1 MQRFVQ
7 GLLLAGTLIAGFNL
21 PAALAASGPATH
33 DTGMDLRNARYC
45 EILLVTGTMTA
56 PTATVYSTIGLNQC
70 PEAQWTALDSSA
82 LRQEHHALGIEMNG
96 PRYFMV
102 DRIST
107 AHIGPVVSFD
117 GLQMRQLATIA
128 VASGGLHSTPYA
140 QRTILRTTTYV
151 YTHGKPIY
159 ELLSP
164 DGHTYVLQSYALIVD
179 PGLTQAA
186 LPALAGRLTLP
197 QGWHYRMVVPAQD
210 LVLKVK
216 GKATVLQDSLDDT
229 YQLVQ

>member
-1 MQRFVQ
+1 MQLLMR

-21 PAALAASGPATH
+21 PAALAASVPPTH
-33 DTGMDLRNARYC
+33 NTGMNLRNARYC
-45 EILLVTGTMTA
+45 EILLVTGTVTSPA
-56 PTATVYSTIGLNQC
+56 ATVFSTIGLNQC
-70 PEAQWTALDSSA
+70 PEAQWKTLDSSA
-82 LRQEHHALGIEMNG
+82 LQQEHHALGIEMNG

-102 DRIST
+102 DSIST
-107 AHIGPVVSFD
+107 AHVGPVVSFD
-117 GLQMRQLATIA
+117 GMQMRQLAT
-128 VASGGLHSTPYA
+128 VAETPSSLQSTPYT

-179 PGLTQAA
+179 PGLTQTA
-186 LPALAGRLTLP
+186 LPTLARRLTLP
-197 QGWHYRMVVPAQD
+197 QGWQYRMVVQAHD
-210 LVLKVK
+210 LVLKVT
-216 GKATVLQDSLDDT
+216 GKATVLQDNLDDT